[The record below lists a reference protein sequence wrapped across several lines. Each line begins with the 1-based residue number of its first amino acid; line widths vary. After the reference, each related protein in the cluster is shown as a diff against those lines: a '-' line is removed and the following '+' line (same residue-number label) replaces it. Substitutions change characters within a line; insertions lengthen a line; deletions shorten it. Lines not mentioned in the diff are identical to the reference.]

1 MLKIDRSF
9 IVDMTRHPNSLA
21 IVTSIITLAHSLE
34 LEVVAEG
41 VELKEQA
48 KLLKLLRCELIQGNL
63 YSRPLP
69 VEQIIPLLRQGH
81 T

>member
-1 MLKIDRSF
+1 
-9 IVDMTRHPNSLA
+9 MTRHPNSLA
-21 IVTSIITLAHSLE
+21 IVTSIISLAHSLE

-41 VELKEQA
+41 VEQKEQA

-69 VEQIIPLLRQGH
+69 VDQITALLRQGH
-81 T
+81 TSRSKS